1 MRGKAHLATGLIA
14 GLVAAISTV
23 SATTQIA
30 EPIALTVA
38 AAVGSL
44 IPDMDLPT
52 STVGKKLKPISWTVN
67 KMFGHRTITHA
78 PIWLIPLII
87 LYIKFPTLITSENA
101 AIWQQALLG
110 YIVGFTCHLMGDI
123 LTKGGIPFFYP
134 FSKKRVHLTG
144 AESGK
149 HDIIL
154 SIVVI
159 AVFAP
164 SWIFVLKNNI

>member
-52 STVGKKLKPISWTVN
+52 STVGKNLNRYLGQSTKCSDI
-67 KMFGHRTITHA
+67 
-78 PIWLIPLII
+78 
-87 LYIKFPTLITSENA
+87 
-101 AIWQQALLG
+101 ALS
-110 YIVGFTCHLMGDI
+110 LMPRYG
-123 LTKGGIPFFYP
+123 
-134 FSKKRVHLTG
+134 
-144 AESGK
+144 
-149 HDIIL
+149 
-154 SIVVI
+154 
-159 AVFAP
+159 
-164 SWIFVLKNNI
+164 

>member
-30 EPIALTVA
+30 ESIALTVA

-144 AESGK
+144 AESTISSFRLLLLRYSLRHGS
-149 HDIIL
+149 L
-154 SIVVI
+154 Y
-159 AVFAP
+159 
-164 SWIFVLKNNI
+164 